1 MEKYIIKKTE
11 KIRFINM
18 QIILWRGEGGQTI
31 LGAKRKLIYKGGKFG
46 HATQEL
52 FTAYSFKQLKA
63 GWGSKLETVKAL

>member
-11 KIRFINM
+11 KIQFINM
-18 QIILWRGEGGQTI
+18 QIILWREEGVNHFGTQ
-31 LGAKRKLIYKGGKFG
+31 RKLIYKGGKFG
-46 HATQEL
+46 HATQQL